1 MSADEEPKA
10 LSKREMKKL
19 TDEAEFW
26 LKQSREAKQHQYG
39 VMAAGV
45 AAGIKIAKD
54 RLEE

>member
-1 MSADEEPKA
+1 MSADVEP
-10 LSKREMKKL
+10 RELTHRQVKL
-19 TDEAEFW
+19 LTKEIEFW
-26 LKQSREAKQHQYG
+26 LDQSRKSKQHQYG